1 MEFDRDLIVDT
12 DVERF
17 MEELK
22 NKKGDSLAKTSRGL
36 SRVLKVLDV
45 VPSTNNPDVK
55 LTDIDIL
62 VALTVE
68 N

>member
-1 MEFDRDLIVDT
+1 
-12 DVERF
+12 